1 MRVRVTLDTN
11 LLISAGIFASK
22 RTTALTLQVAD
33 EHTIVLSSR
42 IIDEL
47 REVMDIKFPEKKSVL
62 ERFLKRLSYEIAYT
76 PTEIDE
82 DIYPKIRDKKDYP
95 ILASAII
102 ADVDVFITGDKD
114 FGGLDLER
122 PEIMTLIEFE
132 AKYLSGNPGIDE

>member
-1 MRVRVTLDTN
+1 MLDTN
-11 LLISAGIFASK
+11 LLISAVVFAGK
-22 RTTALTLQVAD
+22 HTTALTLRIAD
-33 EHTIVLSSR
+33 EYTIVLSSR

-47 REVMDIKFPEKKSVL
+47 RAVMDIKFPDKQSAL

-76 PTEIDE
+76 PREIDE

-102 ADVDVFITGDKD
+102 ADVDVFVTGDKD

-122 PEIMTLIEFE
+122 PEIMTINEFA
-132 AKYLSGNPGIDE
+132 AKYL

>member
-1 MRVRVTLDTN
+1 MIDTN
-11 LLISAGIFASK
+11 LLISAGVFAGK
-22 RTTALTLQVAD
+22 RTSTLTLRIAD
-33 EHTIVLSSR
+33 KYNLVLSSR

-47 REVMDIKFPEKKSVL
+47 REVMEIKFPNKKSCL
-62 ERFLKRLSYEIAYT
+62 ERFLARLSYEIAYT
-76 PTEIDE
+76 PLEIDD

-122 PEIMTLIEFE
+122 PEIMTIRDFDK
-132 AKYLSGNPGIDE
+132 KYL

>member
-1 MRVRVTLDTN
+1 MRVMLDTN
-11 LLISAGIFASK
+11 ILISAGIFAGK
-22 RTTALTLQVAD
+22 RTTALTLQIAD

-47 REVMDIKFPEKKSVL
+47 HEVMEIKFPDKKAVL
-62 ERFLKRLSYEIAYT
+62 ERFLKQMSFEVADT
-76 PTEIDE
+76 PTEIDKE
-82 DIYPKIRDKKDYP
+82 IFPKVRDKKDYP

-122 PEIMTLIEFE
+122 PEVMTISDFAQRCL
-132 AKYLSGNPGIDE
+132 

>member
-1 MRVRVTLDTN
+1 MFDTN
-11 LLISAGIFASK
+11 ILISAGIFASK
-22 RTTALTLQVAD
+22 RTSALTLRIAD
-33 EHTIVLSSR
+33 EHSILLSSR

-47 REVMDIKFPEKKSVL
+47 WEVVEIKFPDKKASL
-62 ERFLKRLSYEIAYT
+62 ERFLTRLSFEITYT

-114 FGGLDLER
+114 FNGLDLER
-122 PEIMTLIEFE
+122 PEIMTISDFAE
-132 AKYLSGNPGIDE
+132 KYL

>member
-1 MRVRVTLDTN
+1 MLDTN
-11 LLISAGIFASK
+11 ILVSAGIFSGK
-22 RTTALTLQVAD
+22 RTTDLVLQIAD
-33 EHTIVLSSR
+33 EHTILLSSQ

-47 REVMDIKFPEKKSVL
+47 REVMAIKFPNKMASL

-102 ADVDVFITGDKD
+102 ADVDMFITGDKD
-114 FGGLDLER
+114 FEGLDLER
-122 PEIMTLIEFE
+122 PEIMTISEFE
-132 AKYLSGNPGIDE
+132 RKYL